1 MAWTKGQSGNPN
13 GRPVLTDAE
22 RKAREMLCASSP
34 LAVAT
39 LINAMKAGGPEGLKA
54 AVAVLNKLWPTGVD
68 LTVSGPDGGPVEL
81 MHVAEVVQS
90 VDRMRAIALVLQKAG
105 ALPAA
110 TDAAEP
116 IETVEPVELVPVP

>member
-1 MAWTKGQSGNPN
+1 MSRAGQWKTGQSGNKS
-13 GRPVLTDAE
+13 GRPALTDAE
-22 RKAREMLCASSP
+22 RKAREMLCAASP

-81 MHVAEVVQS
+81 RQVDPRKLTTQQLEVLVA
-90 VDRMRAIALVLQKAG
+90 ALQQPG
-105 ALPAA
+105 ES
-110 TDAAEP
+110 DA
-116 IETVEPVELVPVP
+116 